1 MCNQIATT
9 SSYVVKLI
17 SSCHFAYVIDI
28 RTSHLITSIAD
39 VNPTMMDCQSGT
51 AMGKPYVICVQSKN
65 KDPVQHYSFYFQFQ
79 IYFLISTSDMIRC
92 NKDMHLS
99 KLDGSYFES
108 HPKLEPKAHS
118 IYPLVYASC
127 TSQLYVSG
135 QNCP

>member
-108 HPKLEPKAHS
+108 HPKQSKWLQQMDP
-118 IYPLVYASC
+118 PLYILIANPSSLVSC
-127 TSQLYVSG
+127 L
-135 QNCP
+135 